1 MSEWKVFYRDQL
13 DNDRTSGGAPSKEA
27 ALKRAKDLHYQK
39 RAAIYRIEGPDGS
52 SLSKQEVLSWVSA
65 NRY

>member
-13 DNDRTSGGAPSKEA
+13 DNDRITGGAPSKEA
-27 ALKRAKDLHYQK
+27 ALKRAKDLYCQQ

-52 SLSKQEVLSWVSA
+52 SLSKQEVLNWVFD
-65 NRY
+65 NRH

>member
-13 DNDRTSGGAPSKEA
+13 DNDRTSGGAPSREA
-27 ALKRAKDLHYQK
+27 ALERAKALFTQQ

-52 SLSKQEVLSWVSA
+52 SLSKQEVLNWVFD
-65 NRY
+65 NRH